1 MTTTKG
7 GGLDYCTWKVHGT
20 YIVKQFALSHIGI
33 FIFTALPF
41 HILFNQYVI
50 MTSGIADNQ
59 LNMLQPPR
67 LSRLFGH

>member
-1 MTTTKG
+1 
-7 GGLDYCTWKVHGT
+7 
-20 YIVKQFALSHIGI
+20 
-33 FIFTALPF
+33 
-41 HILFNQYVI
+41 